1 MRGRRSTKLR
11 KASGANN
18 LKLLLAILLGTVILI
33 LYVSEEVYI
42 ISLEKRV
49 NDLREQ
55 HEALEPLLD
64 NLRIEAAS
72 LRTGSRIKRI
82 AHDSLGMRMP
92 EGAPEK
98 LF

>member
-1 MRGRRSTKLR
+1 MHKV
-11 KASGANN
+11 KIV
-18 LKLLLAILLGTVILI
+18 K
-33 LYVSEEVYI
+33 
-42 ISLEKRV
+42 
-49 NDLREQ
+49 
-55 HEALEPLLD
+55 LD

-72 LRTGSRIKRI
+72 LRMGSRIKRI

>member
-1 MRGRRSTKLR
+1 MRGRQSSKFW

-18 LKLLLAILLGTVILI
+18 LKLLLAIFLGTVILI
-33 LYVSEEVYI
+33 LYVGEEVYI
-42 ISLEKRV
+42 ISLEKSV

-72 LRTGSRIKRI
+72 LRMGSRIKRI